1 MSLAVLLAQDS
12 IVVVLDIDTRR
23 VRSVNE
29 RISTVADRDIDHF
42 LEHKKLSLSA
52 TSEKS
57 LGYTNAEFI
66 IIATPTNY
74 DSTTNE
80 FDTSSVD
87 AVVAEA
93 LSFNSSAMLVIKST
107 VPVGYTASLRKRHST
122 DRIIFSPE
130 FLREGSAL
138 RDNLYPS
145 RIIIGSDCAKSKE
158 FAQLVSEG
166 AEKNDIDILYM
177 ESDEAEA
184 VKLFANTY
192 LAMRVSFFNELDS
205 YSLVH
210 GLDTKKVINGVCS
223 DDRIG
228 FGYNNP
234 SFGYGGYCLPKD
246 TKQLLANY
254 RRVPQNLIKAVVD
267 SNATRKDFIADEIL
281 RLEPKVIGIYRLVMK
296 LGSDNF
302 RSSAIQGIMERVKA
316 KGKEVI
322 IFEPSLADTE
332 FFGSKVLN
340 DLEMFKEQSDLIVTN
355 RMSED
360 LAEVWSKCFSRDI
373 FAEN

>member
-1 MSLAVLLAQDS
+1 M
-12 IVVVLDIDTRR
+12 
-23 VRSVNE
+23 
-29 RISTVADRDIDHF
+29 
-42 LEHKKLSLSA
+42 
-52 TSEKS
+52 
-57 LGYTNAEFI
+57 
-66 IIATPTNY
+66 
-74 DSTTNE
+74 
-80 FDTSSVD
+80 
-87 AVVAEA
+87 
-93 LSFNSSAMLVIKST
+93 
-107 VPVGYTASLRKRHST
+107 
-122 DRIIFSPE
+122 
-130 FLREGSAL
+130 
-138 RDNLYPS
+138 
-145 RIIIGSDCAKSKE
+145 
-158 FAQLVSEG
+158 
-166 AEKNDIDILYM
+166 
-177 ESDEAEA
+177 
-184 VKLFANTY
+184 
-192 LAMRVSFFNELDS
+192 
-205 YSLVH
+205 
-210 GLDTKKVINGVCS
+210 
-223 DDRIG
+223 
-228 FGYNNP
+228 
-234 SFGYGGYCLPKD
+234 PKD

-360 LAEVWSKCFSRDI
+360 LAGVWSKCFSRDI